1 MRIAEGK
8 YGYFDEEA
16 REYVITRPDTPQ
28 PWYNYLI
35 NDQDYCA
42 LVSHTGG
49 GPSYHRSAKFR
60 RLLRYRFNGVPADR
74 PGRYLYLR
82 DMQDGDYW
90 SATWAPVL
98 KPLDSFKY
106 RCRVGLNVQTVES
119 QYRDIAASITYFVP
133 PQHPAEVW
141 LVELENRGTT
151 PRRINTYSYAEFNFW
166 GAMRDLLNLDN
177 CPKCARYY
185 HKDGV
190 IVHDSYNDVGTGLDD
205 MHWLKHFAG
214 FTSSAKPVGFNTE
227 RQQFLG
233 GIYRSEANPRVVETG
248 QDTNFEGVGDYP
260 ICGLTHAWSLAPGQ
274 KVKFAFVLAMG
285 DSLEEMYAHLQLA
298 NSLETIEHALAE
310 VRAAWSGR
318 LSALKASTPAEQ
330 DFDPCV
336 NTWNQYNSFMT
347 AQLSRSISSYEWGAG
362 RGLGFRDTLQD
373 SMGAAHLEPQL
384 ARTRLLQMANCVYS
398 DGIALH
404 NYFPLTHSGDGKDF
418 YDDHLWLPYTVCHY
432 IKETGDFQILK
443 EPVAFWDTGEKQSLL
458 ERLALCLDTT
468 WRLRGEHGLPQ
479 TGHADWNDG
488 LNPGSMESES
498 VFNAMLFCASAR
510 ELSALADFTDH
521 KALAAQCRE
530 RYEQIKKITNEVAWD
545 GAWYKRILLKG
556 GGHIGGKDV
565 TPGSIFLEP
574 QAWAVIAGVAEGER
588 MLTLLDSVNKHL
600 AGPYGVK
607 LLDPPYLDYNPTWG
621 SISIPLPGH
630 KENGAVFCHAASWAV
645 VAEALAGHGG
655 RAYDYYMRMAPTT
668 ANRIAELHE
677 TEPYVYS
684 QHIAQA
690 PFQWPG
696 RARNSWLTGSATWFM
711 LASSQYILGVRP
723 SLAGLTLD
731 PAVPADWKEFR
742 VTRRF
747 RGATYEITVKNPDG
761 REKGVRSLTVNGVP
775 VEGAMILPAPKGS
788 TVKVEAVM

>member
-8 YGYFDEEA
+8 YGYFDEQA

-42 LVSHTGG
+42 LISHTGG

-82 DMQDGDYW
+82 DMEDGDYW

-98 KPLDSFKY
+98 KPLESFSY
-106 RCRVGLNVQTVES
+106 RCRVGLNVQTIES
-119 QYRDIAASITYFVP
+119 EYHGIASSITYFVP

-141 LVELENRGTT
+141 LVELENRGAA

-205 MHWLKHFAG
+205 MHWVKHFAG
-214 FTSSAKPVGFNTE
+214 FTSSEKPVGFNTE

-233 GIYRSEANPRVVETG
+233 GIYRSEANPLVVETG

-260 ICGLTHAWSLAPGQ
+260 ICGLTHAWNLAPGR

-285 DSLEEMYAHLQLA
+285 DSLEEMYSHLELAH
-298 NSLETIEHALAE
+298 SLETIEHALAG
-310 VRAAWSGR
+310 VRSAWNGR
-318 LSALKASTPAEQ
+318 LGALHAVTPAVQ

-336 NTWNQYNSFMT
+336 NTWNQYNSYMT

-373 SMGAAHLEPQL
+373 TMGAAHIDPRL

-404 NYFPLTHSGDGKDF
+404 NYFPLTRSGDGKDF
-418 YDDHLWLPYTVCHY
+418 YDDHLWLPYAVCHY
-432 IKETGDFQILK
+432 IKETGDLQILK
-443 EPVAFWDTGEKQSLL
+443 EQVAFWDTGEKQSLL

-468 WRLRGEHGLPQ
+468 WRLRGE
-479 TGHADWNDG
+479 
-488 LNPGSMESES
+488 
-498 VFNAMLFCASAR
+498 
-510 ELSALADFTDH
+510 
-521 KALAAQCRE
+521 
-530 RYEQIKKITNEVAWD
+530 
-545 GAWYKRILLKG
+545 
-556 GGHIGGKDV
+556 
-565 TPGSIFLEP
+565 
-574 QAWAVIAGVAEGER
+574 
-588 MLTLLDSVNKHL
+588 
-600 AGPYGVK
+600 
-607 LLDPPYLDYNPTWG
+607 
-621 SISIPLPGH
+621 
-630 KENGAVFCHAASWAV
+630 
-645 VAEALAGHGG
+645 
-655 RAYDYYMRMAPTT
+655 
-668 ANRIAELHE
+668 
-677 TEPYVYS
+677 
-684 QHIAQA
+684 
-690 PFQWPG
+690 
-696 RARNSWLTGSATWFM
+696 
-711 LASSQYILGVRP
+711 
-723 SLAGLTLD
+723 
-731 PAVPADWKEFR
+731 
-742 VTRRF
+742 
-747 RGATYEITVKNPDG
+747 
-761 REKGVRSLTVNGVP
+761 
-775 VEGAMILPAPKGS
+775 
-788 TVKVEAVM
+788 